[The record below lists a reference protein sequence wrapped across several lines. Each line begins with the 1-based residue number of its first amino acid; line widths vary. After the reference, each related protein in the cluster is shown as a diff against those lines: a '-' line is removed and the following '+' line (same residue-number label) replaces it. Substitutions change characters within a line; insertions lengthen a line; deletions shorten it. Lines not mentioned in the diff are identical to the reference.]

1 MRFEHIL
8 MMSFGMK
15 DFKVGSGVEEIV
27 SASIN
32 SLLILGGEI
41 EDGHLVEAI
50 KSLKSAEA

>member
-8 MMSFGMK
+8 ISFGVK
-15 DFKVGSGVEEIV
+15 DFKVGSGVEEIG

-32 SLLILGGEI
+32 SLLILGGET

>member
-1 MRFEHIL
+1 MRFEHIM
-8 MMSFGMK
+8 MMSFGVK

-32 SLLILGGEI
+32 SLFILGGET